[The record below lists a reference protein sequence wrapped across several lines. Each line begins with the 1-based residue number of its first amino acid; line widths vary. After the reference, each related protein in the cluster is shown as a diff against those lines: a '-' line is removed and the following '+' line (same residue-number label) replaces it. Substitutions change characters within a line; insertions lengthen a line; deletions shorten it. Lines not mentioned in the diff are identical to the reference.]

1 MRLTSLVALSEL
13 PPNSKKSSSTPT
25 RDSHPKTTAKAAA
38 TTNSEAEPGARNT
51 RTPKTGSGN
60 AFRSNFPALDNGNSS
75 TTTTTSGTMY
85 DGSTNPTAARAPTES
100 TETSA
105 STEDPAVTYPTRRLP
120 PCTTTTAP
128 ETPGNAPNAD
138 SISPSSIRTPRIFT

>member
-1 MRLTSLVALSEL
+1 MRLMSRVALSEL
-13 PPNSKKSSSTPT
+13 PPNTKKSSSTPT

-51 RTPKTGSGN
+51 REPNTGSGN

-100 TETSA
+100 TEP
-105 STEDPAVTYPTRRLP
+105 TEDATVTYPTRRLP